1 MVSAGRSQSRLP
13 HDIDG
18 KVMQSLTSCMA
29 YTEWEERRWR
39 AQVVD
44 GGMQSLVN

>member
-1 MVSAGRSQSRLP
+1 MVPAGRSQSRLP
-13 HDIDG
+13 HDINE
-18 KVMQSLTSCMA
+18 SCMA